1 MWGYCAHVSKN
12 VTSEWVICMPS
23 TYFEPLHLAKYP
35 NMFASENKNPACLE
49 IPEKPDKIIVKQSN
63 WKQSRRAKKV
73 RAKNFPDLISL
84 QLVE

>member
-1 MWGYCAHVSKN
+1 
-12 VTSEWVICMPS
+12 
-23 TYFEPLHLAKYP
+23 
-35 NMFASENKNPACLE
+35 MFASENKNPACLE